1 MGIPDS
7 KSDALDNASV
17 VTQLIRLA
25 DDHLILGHRLSEW
38 CGHAP
43 MLEEDLAMPNIALDL
58 IGQARAL
65 YTHAGFIE
73 NLGRDEDVIAYN
85 RLEREY
91 TNLLICERPN
101 GDFAHTMLR
110 QLFFSLYMEKYWT
123 AALRSSDETIA
134 AIAGK
139 AIKESNYHVRHTA
152 EWVIRLGD
160 GTDES
165 ARRTAEALEQLTP
178 YVNEFFEADVITQ
191 NNARHGLL
199 PDPASLEP
207 SWQKDVNAILSQAN
221 VTLGDYTQ
229 GQTGG
234 RSGRHTEAMGY
245 LLTELQFLQR
255 NYPNM
260 QW

>member
-1 MGIPDS
+1 MV
-7 KSDALDNASV
+7 ASST
-17 VTQLIRLA
+17 VTHLIRLA

-65 YTHAGFIE
+65 YSYAGELE
-73 NLGRDEDVIAYN
+73 NQGRDEDAIAYN

-110 QLFFSLYMEKYWT
+110 QLFFSLFMEKYWQ
-123 AALRSSDETIA
+123 AALTSPDETIA

-139 AIKESNYHVRHTA
+139 AVKESDYHVRHTA

-160 GTDES
+160 GTEES
-165 ARRTAEALEQLTP
+165 AGRSAAALEQLTP
-178 YVNEFFEADVITQ
+178 YINEFFEEDAVTQ
-191 NNARHGLL
+191 DTTKLGVL
-199 PDPASLEP
+199 PSPASIEE
-207 SWQKDVNAILSQAN
+207 SWKVDVMAVISRAKLS
-221 VTLGDYTQ
+221 LGDYTQ
-229 GQTGG
+229 GQSGG
-234 RSGRHTEAMGY
+234 RTGRHTEAMGY

-255 NYPNM
+255 NYPNL

>member
-1 MGIPDS
+1 MANTVISSDTDAPDS
-7 KSDALDNASV
+7 L

-65 YTHAGFIE
+65 YSHAG
-73 NLGRDEDVIAYN
+73 NLEDKGRDEDAIAYN

-91 TNLLICERPN
+91 TNLLICERAN

-110 QLFFSLYMEKYWT
+110 QLFFSLFMEKYWQ
-123 AALRSSDETIA
+123 AALSSKDETIA
-134 AIAGK
+134 AIAAK
-139 AIKESNYHVRHTA
+139 AVKESDYHVRHTA

-178 YVNEFFEADVITQ
+178 YINEFFEADAVT
-191 NNARHGLL
+191 NYNATHALL
-199 PDPASLEP
+199 PDPSSLEA
-207 SWQKDVNAILSQAN
+207 SWKKDITDLLSRAKLS
-221 VTLGDYTQ
+221 LGDYTQ
-229 GQTGG
+229 GQSGG
-234 RSGRHTEAMGY
+234 RAGRHTEAMGY

-255 NYPNM
+255 NYPNL